1 MNIQQK
7 IFSIIIGL
15 ILAIP
20 SYAITYTYDN
30 LNRLKSVEYSSGQI
44 ITYSYDAVG
53 NILNITQTTP
63 LPTAYPTNISTRS
76 PVRGG
81 ANNTIA
87 GFIISGTGTK
97 KVVIRAEGKG
107 LASRLPAGSQVLA
120 NAKLVL
126 YKLVNGTWQ
135 VIAENDN
142 WQSDSRAS
150 EIPAHMQLTDIS
162 DAGLLRDLEAGVYT
176 AIVQPA
182 TTSTTTGV
190 TLVSVNDLD
199 DANTKTS
206 ELVNISTRA
215 PIEGGTG
222 NVIAGFIVSGAGT
235 QNVVITA
242 RGKSVNMS
250 QDVVCQD
257 PSMAVHKFTN
267 GSWTQIATNDN
278 WQTDAQSGNIPAH
291 LQPTDASDSALFLS
305 LEASPYTAIMSC
317 KSGTGVGL
325 IGVNTAD

>member
-1 MNIQQK
+1 
-7 IFSIIIGL
+7 
-15 ILAIP
+15 
-20 SYAITYTYDN
+20 
-30 LNRLKSVEYSSGQI
+30 
-44 ITYSYDAVG
+44 
-53 NILNITQTTP
+53 
-63 LPTAYPTNISTRS
+63 
-76 PVRGG
+76 
-81 ANNTIA
+81 
-87 GFIISGTGTK
+87 
-97 KVVIRAEGKG
+97 
-107 LASRLPAGSQVLA
+107 
-120 NAKLVL
+120 
-126 YKLVNGTWQ
+126 VNSAWQ

-150 EIPAHMQLTDIS
+150 EIPAHMQLSDAS

-182 TTSTTTGV
+182 TTSTATGV

-222 NVIAGFIVSGAGT
+222 NVIAGFIVSGTGT

-250 QDVVCQD
+250 QDVLCQD

-278 WQTDAQSGNIPAH
+278 WQTDAQSGNIPTH
-291 LQPTDASDSALFLS
+291 LQPTDASDAALFLS

-325 IGVNTAD
+325 IGVNTVD